1 MLGVRGEEV
10 EPRVASCRILYD
22 EQGRAIDQA
31 VVLYFPSPASF
42 TGEDVV
48 ELQTHG
54 SIAVIRAIF
63 SILQTAF
70 RIASPGEFSLRAFLN
85 GKIDLTRA
93 EGIAD
98 LINAETDA
106 QLRQAISPLW

>member
-1 MLGVRGEEV
+1 M
-10 EPRVASCRILYD
+10 LYD
-22 EQGRAIDQA
+22 QQGRPIDQA

-63 SILQTAF
+63 SILQTIF

-85 GKIDLTRA
+85 GKVDLTRA
-93 EGIAD
+93 EAIAD
-98 LINAETDA
+98 IINAETDA
-106 QLRQAISPLW
+106 QLRQAVTPLW